1 VKFKP
6 FAKHFLA
13 MNEIPVIDD
22 MSHGMMRRLYFISF
36 PRTFK
41 MQEMD
46 VDLPRKLKKELSGI
60 FNWALEG
67 YKRLKGRRFRFTE
80 PVSMRQSKSEYKNQ
94 RNSVSAFI
102 SQCIEKDPSNEGM
115 KFSELYQAY
124 ENFSESE
131 GFEKLF
137 PKRVLRG
144 MLEKEGYEVGNSSRH
159 NNQLFVS
166 GVKVTWEEME

>member
-1 VKFKP
+1 MPEISRIPFFSPFRSTKFGACQSLENRP
-6 FAKHFLA
+6 HRSPPA
-13 MNEIPVIDD
+13 V
-22 MSHGMMRRLYFISF
+22 
-36 PRTFK
+36 PRT
-41 MQEMD
+41 
-46 VDLPRKLKKELSGI
+46 KKCIGI
-60 FNWALEG
+60 IQQIQTHG
-67 YKRLKGRRFRFTE
+67 GT
-80 PVSMRQSKSEYKNQ
+80 
-94 RNSVSAFI
+94 
-102 SQCIEKDPSNEGM
+102 

-144 MLEKEGYEVGNSSRH
+144 MLEKEGFEVGNSSRH

>member
-1 VKFKP
+1 
-6 FAKHFLA
+6 
-13 MNEIPVIDD
+13 
-22 MSHGMMRRLYFISF
+22 
-36 PRTFK
+36 
-41 MQEMD
+41 
-46 VDLPRKLKKELSGI
+46 
-60 FNWALEG
+60 
-67 YKRLKGRRFRFTE
+67 
-80 PVSMRQSKSEYKNQ
+80 MRQSKSEYKNQ
-94 RNSVSAFI
+94 RNSASAFI

-115 KFSELYQAY
+115 KFSELYLAY

-166 GVKVTWEEME
+166 GVKITWEEME